1 MPRFLALCGGLFLAA
16 VAFAAED
23 DGRPARQLE
32 FVPPP
37 AGSYRLE
44 HIMSAP
50 GGTVLDTDDQ
60 PKPLDRFTTGK
71 ITLLSF
77 MYTSCSDVWGCP
89 FAYQVMADLKKTLDR
104 ETALLPHLRFVS
116 LSFDPDHDTPEAMRL
131 YGGSHRADK
140 DGLPWYF
147 LTPASSMA
155 LRPMLEGFGQDL
167 SVLLDQNGK
176 STGSLSH
183 VLKVFLIDRSASVRE
198 IYSTS
203 FLLPQ
208 VVLNDI
214 RTLLIEQGIGAN

>member
-1 MPRFLALCGGLFLAA
+1 MLRPSALCGGLFLAA
-16 VAFAAED
+16 ATFAAGD
-23 DGRPARQLE
+23 DGGPARELE

-44 HIMSAP
+44 HIMPTP

-60 PKPLDRFTTGK
+60 PKPLARFTTGK
-71 ITLLSF
+71 VTVLSF

-89 FAYQVMADLKKTLDR
+89 FAYQVMEELKKSLDR

-140 DGLPWYF
+140 GGLPWYF
-147 LTPASSMA
+147 LTTPSPLE

-167 SVLLDQNGK
+167 SVVLDENGK

-183 VLKVFLIDRSASVRE
+183 VLKVFLIDRRGSIRE

-214 RTLLIEQGIGAN
+214 RTLLIEQGISVN

>member
-1 MPRFLALCGGLFLAA
+1 MLRPFALCGGLVLAA
-16 VAFAAED
+16 AAFAAGD
-23 DGRPARQLE
+23 DGGPARKLE

-44 HIMSAP
+44 RIMTAP

-60 PKPLDRFTTGK
+60 PKPLARFTTGK
-71 ITLLSF
+71 VTVLSF

-89 FAYQVMADLKKTLDR
+89 FAYQVMEELKKTLDR

-140 DGLPWYF
+140 GGLPWYF
-147 LTPASSMA
+147 LTPASPLE

-167 SVLLDQNGK
+167 SVVLDENGK

-183 VLKVFLIDRSASVRE
+183 VLKVFLIDRRGSIRE

-208 VVLNDI
+208 VVLNDV

>member
-1 MPRFLALCGGLFLAA
+1 MLRPCALCGGLFLAA
-16 VAFAAED
+16 AAFAAGD
-23 DGRPARQLE
+23 DGEPTRQLE

-44 HIMSAP
+44 HIMTAP
-50 GGTVLDTDDQ
+50 DGTVLDTDDQ
-60 PKPLDRFTTGK
+60 PMPLARFTTGK
-71 ITLLSF
+71 VTVLSF
-77 MYTSCSDVWGCP
+77 MYTSCSDAWGCP
-89 FAYQVMADLKKTLDR
+89 FAYQVMQELKKSLDH

-116 LSFDPDHDTPEAMRL
+116 LSFDPEHDTPEAMRL
-131 YGGSHRADK
+131 YGGSHMADTG
-140 DGLPWYF
+140 GLPWYF
-147 LTPASSMA
+147 LTTLSPME

-167 SVLLDQNGK
+167 SVVLDENGK

-183 VLKVFLIDRSASVRE
+183 VLKVFLIDRRGSIRE

-214 RTLLIEQGIGAN
+214 RTLLIEQGISVN

>member
-1 MPRFLALCGGLFLAA
+1 MLRPVALCGGLFLAA
-16 VAFAAED
+16 ATFAAGDNGGAATEP
-23 DGRPARQLE
+23 G

-37 AGSYRLE
+37 AGSYRLA
-44 HIMSAP
+44 HIMPAP
-50 GGTVLDTDDQ
+50 DGTVLDTDDQ
-60 PKPLDRFTTGK
+60 TKPLARFTTGK
-71 ITLLSF
+71 VTVLSF

-89 FAYQVMADLKKTLDR
+89 FAYQVMQELKKSLDR

-131 YGGSHRADK
+131 YGGSYLADK
-140 DGLPWYF
+140 GGLPWYF
-147 LTPASSMA
+147 LTTPSPKE
-155 LRPMLEGFGQDL
+155 LRPLLEGFGQDL
-167 SVLLDQNGK
+167 SVVLDENGK

-183 VLKVFLIDRSASVRE
+183 VLKVFLIDRRGSIRE

-214 RTLLIEQGIGAN
+214 RTLLIEQGTTIN